1 MPTNDDVLDTAQVSG
16 KVLLLLQ
23 LYRIP
28 IAQFGLHVL
37 QRSPSRTSELLNKP
51 KPFEK
56 LSQDGREVYRKM
68 KRWLEQE
75 DPIGY
80 VRRKIVQGA
89 TLLPLSIHSLK
100 VGPIISSRNPS
111 PSWALKCTDLHLC
124 LRYVVFPRVIAGGDY
139 FFFYTKR
146 GRLLERRRLFD

>member
-1 MPTNDDVLDTAQVSG
+1 MYNQPAITSRIFGPKLVVLTSFHLITFPTSRLYTAGSQLDDQRNVIVPTNDDVLDTAQVSG

-37 QRSPSRTSELLNKP
+37 ERSPSRTSELLNKP
-51 KPFEK
+51 KSFEN

-75 DPIGY
+75 GPIAGLK
-80 VRRKIVQGA
+80 RKIQGA
-89 TLLPLSIHSLK
+89 T
-100 VGPIISSRNPS
+100 
-111 PSWALKCTDLHLC
+111 
-124 LRYVVFPRVIAGGDY
+124 
-139 FFFYTKR
+139 
-146 GRLLERRRLFD
+146 

>member
-28 IAQFGLHVL
+28 IGQFGLHVL
-37 QRSPSRTSELLNKP
+37 ERSPSRTSELLNKP
-51 KPFEK
+51 KSFEN

-75 DPIGY
+75 GPIASLK
-80 VRRKIVQGA
+80 RKIQGA
-89 TLLPLSIHSLK
+89 T
-100 VGPIISSRNPS
+100 
-111 PSWALKCTDLHLC
+111 
-124 LRYVVFPRVIAGGDY
+124 
-139 FFFYTKR
+139 
-146 GRLLERRRLFD
+146 